1 MQIEAEVGLSAV
13 HSSDLQVTPGEKK
26 YLLLLFRSPRSG
38 IMLERTAQMQPHLT
52 ISWKRLL
59 NHSCQRKDRHSGN
72 EERLLAKQVR
82 RRDKRVISI

>member
-1 MQIEAEVGLSAV
+1 MHG
-13 HSSDLQVTPGEKK
+13 SDLQVTPGEKK
-26 YLLLLFRSPRSG
+26 KKYLNFLFTSPRPG

-72 EERLLAKQVR
+72 GERLLVKQVR
-82 RRDKRVISI
+82 RRDKRIISI